1 MSILEFYEALTRI
14 AEGAALPVGPG
25 MVEVHFFFKF
35 EFELMIFYL

>member
-25 MVEVHFFFKF
+25 MVEVTLDIDNQFKK
-35 EFELMIFYL
+35 